1 MNNENGYYSQV
12 DLSQKPSLEKVHL
25 YNFRKLESLDLS
37 ECSSLVSC
45 YLYCAGDE
53 LYNDNKMMKVNMND
67 LESLNR
73 IHWHAV
79 SNPIG
84 NIPSGTPLSTMHIET
99 DGTKLEHL
107 CDLDFSIVSALV
119 SAYIYEISSLHD
131 VSCINHNSIKRIYL
145 RDSENV
151 NDVVISGNQYLEDV
165 RLYGFHYDNNPT
177 YAKSVIIADNPSLV
191 RLDVDYANLT
201 GGFTYSN
208 CPNLTGMEMMYAL
221 ATEINLSGINAP
233 SAELKIAYNSYI
245 ERIELNDI
253 TYPRVLDMSNNS
265 ALKDIEVHGCLSAN
279 CSFDLSN
286 NVSLT
291 GVWLSGNSFSS
302 SRLNTI
308 CDKIVAKSPS
318 GGTIDL
324 RDNVNLPSQTKLDNL
339 SNHGWTVLTS

>member
-1 MNNENGYYSQV
+1 
-12 DLSQKPSLEKVHL
+12 
-25 YNFRKLESLDLS
+25 
-37 ECSSLVSC
+37 
-45 YLYCAGDE
+45 
-53 LYNDNKMMKVNMND
+53 
-67 LESLNR
+67 
-73 IHWHAV
+73 
-79 SNPIG
+79 
-84 NIPSGTPLSTMHIET
+84 
-99 DGTKLEHL
+99 
-107 CDLDFSIVSALV
+107 
-119 SAYIYEISSLHD
+119 
-131 VSCINHNSIKRIYL
+131 
-145 RDSENV
+145 
-151 NDVVISGNQYLEDV
+151 
-165 RLYGFHYDNNPT
+165 
-177 YAKSVIIADNPSLV
+177 
-191 RLDVDYANLT
+191 
-201 GGFTYSN
+201 
-208 CPNLTGMEMMYAL
+208 MEMMYAL